1 MTAKKQKAFC
11 LKEFRGVNPEHIRM
25 MEARGI
31 ASAERMLCRVLL
43 SRQCAKRRGER
54 PRGDVLSDVE
64 RHAVQPGLDR
74 RSDDPYPIVQ
84 FLMLELLDDR
94 RNDINSI
101 AVYP

>member
-1 MTAKKQKAFC
+1 MTAKKQKPFR
-11 LKEFRGVNPEHIRM
+11 LKEFRGVNPEQVRKL
-25 MEARGI
+25 EARGI
-31 ASAERMLCRVLL
+31 ASVERMLCRVPL

-54 PRGDVLSDVE
+54 PRGDVLSDIK

-94 RNDINSI
+94 RNDRNGI
-101 AVYP
+101 AAYP